1 MREDPPIC
9 CQKGKFLLQNTILVE
24 CQSRFMSQTPGF
36 CTQTSQRACYIRFE
50 KNKFMKPSLFTQVLL
65 IAFFSSFACHC
76 SLLNAQALRIP
87 DGVNLTK
94 KAGQRLGVTD
104 VEVTWNAPAVRGRQG
119 KIWGTEVA
127 HYGFKILGFGSNVFS
142 PWRAGANECT
152 TISFSTDVTINDKKL
167 PAGKYAFFIALGAD
181 SSTLI
186 FNKNVNAWGSY
197 FYDPAMDVLR
207 VNTRQVKDHT
217 FNERLNYVFE
227 ANAPDQMELSLQ
239 WENWKIPMLIGVD
252 LQKTTLASIQSQMSG
267 AIGFD
272 PASLEAAAKW
282 CLTHETN
289 YEQAL
294 NWIETAVS
302 PALGGIERFEAIA
315 IKAGL
320 LEKLGRVRE
329 ADILIED
336 GLSMA
341 KTVEVHNYGR
351 QLLAQKKTDKA
362 LEIFEYN
369 FKKNQGAWP
378 THVGM
383 MRALSAKGRF
393 PEALEHAKEA
403 LKQAQND
410 NGVSM
415 LKEAIMKLEKGQS
428 I

>member
-1 MREDPPIC
+1 
-9 CQKGKFLLQNTILVE
+9 
-24 CQSRFMSQTPGF
+24 
-36 CTQTSQRACYIRFE
+36 
-50 KNKFMKPSLFTQVLL
+50 MKPSLSIQILL
-65 IAFFSSFACHC
+65 IYLLFSTIGIGSVA
-76 SLLNAQALRIP
+76 NAQALRIP

-104 VEVTWNAPAVRGRQG
+104 VEVNWNAPAVRGRQG
-119 KIWGTEVA
+119 QIWGTEVA
-127 HYGFKILGFGSNVFS
+127 HYGFKILGFGSNGFS

-152 TISFSTDVTINDKKL
+152 TLSFSTEVTINGKKL

-207 VNTRQVKDHT
+207 VSTRQAKDQP
-217 FNERLNYVFE
+217 FNERLDFVFQE
-227 ANAPDQMELSLQ
+227 VSPDQMELSLQ
-239 WENWKIPMLIGVD
+239 WENWKIPMIIGVD
-252 LQKTTLASIQSQMSG
+252 LQKTNLASIQSQMSG

-302 PALGGIERFEAIA
+302 PALGGIEKFEAIA

-336 GLSMA
+336 GLSSA

-369 FKKNQGAWP
+369 YKKNQGAWP

-383 MRALSAKGRF
+383 MRGLSAAGRLS
-393 PEALEHAKEA
+393 EALEHAKAA
-403 LKQAQND
+403 LKQAPND
-410 NGVSM
+410 SGVNM
-415 LKEAIMKLEKGQS
+415 LKEAIMKLEKGQAL
-428 I
+428 

>member
-1 MREDPPIC
+1 
-9 CQKGKFLLQNTILVE
+9 
-24 CQSRFMSQTPGF
+24 
-36 CTQTSQRACYIRFE
+36 
-50 KNKFMKPSLFTQVLL
+50 MKPSLINQVLL

-207 VNTRQVKDHT
+207 VNIRQVKDHT

-289 YEQAL
+289 DEQAL

-302 PALGGIERFEAIA
+302 PARGGIERFEAIA

>member
-1 MREDPPIC
+1 
-9 CQKGKFLLQNTILVE
+9 
-24 CQSRFMSQTPGF
+24 
-36 CTQTSQRACYIRFE
+36 
-50 KNKFMKPSLFTQVLL
+50 MKPSLFTQVLL

-207 VNTRQVKDHT
+207 VNIRQVKDHT